1 MIQRKNKIDVPTLR
15 ESIKELAILSLI
27 TGSLYFLTEVQ
38 DINLGEYT
46 VFIGILSRFLI
57 KLIEEYRKGI

>member
-38 DINLGEYT
+38 DVNLGEYT